1 MWSKGDPC
9 TVLVGMST
17 GRAIMENSMVVPQKT
32 KNRITIWTSN
42 STPGYASKKTITL
55 IWKDM
60 CTPMFTEALF
70 AIVKIWK
77 QPKCLSTDEWIKKMW
92 YKYTVYTENYSALKK
107 NENLPFGTTWMNLES
122 IMLSEIS
129 KTKKDKFCMLSLI
142 YGL

>member
-1 MWSKGDPC
+1 
-9 TVLVGMST
+9 
-17 GRAIMENSMVVPQKT
+17 
-32 KNRITIWTSN
+32 
-42 STPGYASKKTITL
+42 
-55 IWKDM
+55 
-60 CTPMFTEALF
+60 MFTEALF
-70 AIVKIWK
+70 AIVKIRK